1 MSSHGKPKYAVFRRG
16 KGRMRSCLY
25 PADDRA
31 REALAGLPESAEVA
45 VRLSTDRSLLQHN
58 RFWAL
63 LDLVAKATEWETP
76 EKLLV
81 GLKMRL
87 GYFDIMLMPNGK
99 KVPVPHSI
107 AFSAMSQADF
117 QVFQDRAM
125 NVLVTEVCPGLD
137 VEQLAIEAGV
147 KAHAREHVGE
157 MLRKSLADSEA
168 IDAPAK

>member
-1 MSSHGKPKYAVFRRG
+1 
-16 KGRMRSCLY
+16 MRSCLY

-31 REALAGLPESAEVA
+31 REALAGLAECAEVA
-45 VRLSTDRSLLQHN
+45 VRLSTDRNLLQHN

-87 GYFDIMLMPNGK
+87 GYYDIMLMPRGQ

-107 AFSAMSQADF
+107 SFAAMSQADF

-125 NVLVTEVCPGLD
+125 HILVTEVCPGLD

-147 KAHAREHVGE
+147 KAHAKEHIRERLE
-157 MLRKSLADSEA
+157 ASLAVQD
-168 IDAPAK
+168 DANQRRVTQKVEKVG

>member
-87 GYFDIMLMPNGK
+87 GYYDVMVLPKGQ

-125 NVLVTEVCPGLD
+125 HILVTEVCPGLD
-137 VEQLAIEAGV
+137 VEQMAIEAGA
-147 KAHAREHVGE
+147 KAHAKEHVGE
-157 MLRKSLADSEA
+157 MLRKSLAEPVS
-168 IDAPAK
+168 